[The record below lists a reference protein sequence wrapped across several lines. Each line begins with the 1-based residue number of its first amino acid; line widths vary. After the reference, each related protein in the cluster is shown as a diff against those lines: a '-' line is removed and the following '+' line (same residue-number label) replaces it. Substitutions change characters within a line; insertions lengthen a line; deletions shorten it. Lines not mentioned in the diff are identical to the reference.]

1 MLLGKED
8 GVVGH
13 SPAHVRAV
21 AEAHI
26 AAYRPCDIE
35 TLMASVSPKGGIWAG
50 LAPPAGVAMMR
61 TADEIRKVYVGLLDA
76 VKVGQENV
84 HVAVATDWYVF
95 FESSGKVTDR
105 ASGHDIETRS
115 IDLFGNDEYGTA
127 IDMAWPFAAASGLD
141 GSTAA
146 GAVIDRQERA
156 TAHRLRM
163 QGLVSGN
170 LQQATQGISPEARL
184 FLPCFDPNDK
194 RLELYVRGD
203 AAYHQYVTSLFD
215 FYRLEGRGLSNQ
227 VAGALPYAFSENEL
241 LLTPRQGPP
250 LKVRYALAEI
260 FDDRGLVVG
269 ALGFASRK
277 P

>member
-21 AEAHI
+21 AEAHV
-26 AAYRPCDIE
+26 AAYRPGDIE
-35 TLMASVSPKGGIWAG
+35 TLMASVSPNGGIWAG

-61 TADEIRKVYVGLLDA
+61 TADEIRRVYVGLLDA
-76 VKVGQENV
+76 VKVGQQNV

-95 FESSGKVTDR
+95 FEASGKVTDR
-105 ASGHDIETRS
+105 ASGRDIDTRS
-115 IDLFGNDEYGTA
+115 IDLFGNDAHGTA
-127 IDMAWPFAAASGLD
+127 IDMAWPFAATVGLD

-146 GAVIDRQERA
+146 GLVIDRQERA
-156 TAHRLRM
+156 TAHRQRM
-163 QGLVSGN
+163 LGLLSGN
-170 LQQATQGISPEARL
+170 LEQATQGISPEARL

-194 RLELYVRGD
+194 RLELYVHGD
-203 AAYHQYVTSLFD
+203 EAYRQYVTSIFEI
-215 FYRLEGRGLSNQ
+215 YRLEGHGVSNQ
-227 VAGALPYAFSENEL
+227 IAGDLPYAFSEDEL
-241 LLTPRQGPP
+241 LLTPRQGLP

-260 FDDRGLVVG
+260 FDDKGLVVG
-269 ALGFASRK
+269 ALGFATRK